1 MTMHRTPFARP
12 ARKALFLGISAAVAA
27 QAYPVVAQEAA
38 PPADQS
44 QRLGTVV
51 VTGSRIRRVDLE
63 TSNPVV
69 TIGREAIQR
78 SGKLTVGDLVQEL
91 PAIAGNASNPQV
103 NNEGGDGGSYVS
115 LRGLS
120 DKRTLVLIN
129 GRRLITG
136 DVNSIPSN
144 IVERIEV
151 LKDGA
156 SSVYGSDAIGGV
168 VNFILRKD
176 YNGGEFTADYGQ
188 TDRDDGQRQ
197 GASLTFGHTT
207 DKGSIMVGINY
218 NKYDDVSSGNRDFS
232 KIAQYFSS
240 GAVSAVPGSSRTP
253 TGRIYVPADLFPDS
267 GCSADSNGNISL
279 TLGNRSGGHAVGD
292 YRCYKTADSYNY
304 QAVNLLLTPQE
315 RTGLF
320 VVGNYQ
326 LTDSVQVY
334 LDAFHNKTV
343 SNFAIAPL
351 PFDAR
356 SDAVEISADNYYNP
370 FGVNFGPGDG
380 TTADQQFLS
389 RFTSL
394 GQRRG
399 YYSTTVD
406 QAALGFKG
414 GFGDSSW
421 QWDVAYIYGKYD
433 QPNYSKG
440 YVYYEGLR
448 QALGPSFLDPANGQ
462 VTCGTPNAPIA
473 NCTPLNIFNIYD
485 PQTIA
490 TLQKYSVTPHY
501 KTRRSLKS
509 VEANAS
515 GNLFELPAGTVSL
528 AVGATYRKQSQTN
541 DVEYLAVA
549 DSNGN
554 CAISQEACSSPLSG
568 GFNVK
573 EVYGELFVPVLK
585 DVPFAQALNITIG
598 TRYSK
603 FSNVGNTTNS
613 KIAIEWR
620 PIEDLM
626 LRGTVSEVF
635 RAPDLEELYQGY
647 KGDAPVFHDPCIGA
661 NLSQPNRAC
670 ENVPPGFA
678 GTGLSQSTGVI
689 TGSVLAGLKLK
700 PEYGRSYDFGVV
712 YDPHWIE
719 GLSLNADYWRIN
731 LNDTIV
737 NVNAQTVANICFV
750 DNASDFCRFI
760 NRYSDGNIRY
770 ITEPT
775 ANLGTLNASGIDF
788 GFRYAIPETPIGKFL
803 VTFDSTY
810 YIRYDNTA
818 SSLLPTLHVAGHYD
832 NQYGNFARWRAL
844 AGVNWQKGPFDA
856 SWRINYIGRMSVGSE
871 DPGQN
876 KSADNCYLN
885 PECEVGP
892 WTYTPTRLRYGA
904 FTYHNVSVGYN
915 LEALKTR
922 LELGVDNLFD
932 KVPPILYQ
940 NNVLNAN
947 TDVSTYNTVGRFYWA
962 RVSVKF

>member
-1 MTMHRTPFARP
+1 MATHRTLLGRP
-12 ARKALFLGISAAVAA
+12 ARNALFVGISAAVAA
-27 QAYPVVAQEAA
+27 QAAPAMAQDAMQG
-38 PPADQS
+38 DSSQ

-51 VTGSRIRRVDLE
+51 VTGSRIRRVDME

-69 TIGREAIQR
+69 TIGREAIQK

-103 NNEGGDGGSYVS
+103 NNSGGDGGSYVS
-115 LRGLS
+115 LRGLGS
-120 DKRTLVLIN
+120 NRTLVLIN
-129 GRRLITG
+129 GRRSITG

-144 IVERIEV
+144 IVERIEI

-176 YNGGEFTADYGQ
+176 YNGAEFTADYGQ
-188 TDRDDGQRQ
+188 TDHDDGKRQ
-197 GASLTFGHTT
+197 GTSLTVGHTT
-207 DKGSIMVGINY
+207 DKGSIMAGINY
-218 NKYDDVSSGNRDFS
+218 NKFDSVSSGNRDFS
-232 KIAQYFSS
+232 KYAQYFSS
-240 GAVSAVPGSSRTP
+240 GAVASVPGSSRTP
-253 TGRIYVPADLFPDS
+253 TGRIYVPADLYPNS

-279 TLGNRSGGHAVGD
+279 TLNNPAGGGAAGD
-292 YRCYKTADSYNY
+292 YRCYKSSDAYNY

-326 LTDSVQVY
+326 LTEGVQIY

-356 SDAVEISADNYYNP
+356 GDGVEIAADNYYNP
-370 FGVNFGPGDG
+370 FGVAFGPGDG
-380 TTADQQFLS
+380 NTADQQFLS

-414 GFGDSSW
+414 AFGDSSW
-421 QWDVAYIYGKYD
+421 QWDVGYIYGNYN

-440 YVYYEGLR
+440 YVYYAGLR
-448 QALGPSFLDPANGQ
+448 EALGPSFLDPATNQ
-462 VTCGTPNAPIA
+462 VTCGTPSQPIA
-473 NCTPLNIFNIYD
+473 NCTPLNIFNIND

-490 TLQKYSVTPHY
+490 TLQKYSDTPHY
-501 KTRRSLKS
+501 DTRRMLRS

-515 GNLFELPAGTVSL
+515 GNLLDLPAGTMSL
-528 AVGATYRKQSQTN
+528 AVGAAYRKESQTN
-541 DVEYLAVA
+541 DVDFNAIA
-549 DSNGN
+549 DSSGN

-573 EVYGELFVPVLK
+573 ELYGELFIPLLK
-585 DVPFAQALNITIG
+585 DAPFAQALNLTIG

-635 RAPDLEELYQGY
+635 RAPSLTELYQGY

-661 NLSQPNRAC
+661 DITGHNNAC

-689 TGSVLAGLKLK
+689 TGAVISGIQLK

-731 LNDTIV
+731 LNDTII
-737 NVNAQTVANICFV
+737 NVNAQTVANICFA
-750 DNASDFCRFI
+750 DNSSDFCRFI
-760 NRYSDGNIRY
+760 HRYSDGNIRY

-775 ANLGTLNASGIDF
+775 ANLGTLNASGVDF

-803 VTFDSTY
+803 LTFDSTY
-810 YIRYDNTA
+810 YIRYDNTINNQ
-818 SSLLPTLHVAGHYD
+818 LPTLHVAGHYD

-844 AGVNWQKGPFDA
+844 AGINWQEGPFDA
-856 SWRINYIGRMSVGSE
+856 SWRINYVGRISLGSE
-871 DPGQN
+871 DPSQN
-876 KSADNCYLN
+876 TSADACYLN
-885 PECEVGP
+885 PECDVGP
-892 WTYTPTRLRYGA
+892 WTDTPTRLHYGA
-904 FTYHNVSVGYN
+904 YAYHSVSFGYN
-915 LEALKTR
+915 LEAMKTR
-922 LELGVDNLFD
+922 FEVGVDNLFD
-932 KVPPILYQ
+932 KQPPILYQ

-947 TDVSTYNTVGRFYWA
+947 TDVSTYNTVGRFFWG